1 MNGGRSAFRVLCGL
15 AALAALALI
24 GSNVAVILLRGAKSL
39 PEALTQP
46 ETLFALGT
54 SLKTASIS
62 TVLCFVLAV
71 PTAYLLTRTEF
82 PGRAAVE
89 MLLELTMSLPYIVLG
104 VSLLI
109 LFSSPAGKALK
120 AAGLPVVFSQNGIV
134 LAQLTVNL
142 PFAVQLAS
150 TAFRRAD
157 RKLEYVAG
165 LLGAGEARRF
175 FYHSA
180 PPVSSQSGRGAGAG
194 LVPGAGGIRRDPDA
208 GGRDPDEDRDAAR
221 KHLSECECQR
231 SGWCAGQRVP
241 AAGHLGGVAGGG
253 LPFYP
258 CGQKVGALCVNR
270 YCS

>member
-1 MNGGRSAFRVLCGL
+1 MNSGRSAFRVLCGL

-24 GSNVAVILLRGAKSL
+24 GSNVTVILLRGAKSL

-82 PGRAAVE
+82 SGRAAVE

-120 AAGLPVVFSQNGIV
+120 AAGRKEKSYQQRRGKEKVHQAGCH
-134 LAQLTVNL
+134 THR
-142 PFAVQLAS
+142 PFPKKAVA
-150 TAFRRAD
+150 
-157 RKLEYVAG
+157 
-165 LLGAGEARRF
+165 
-175 FYHSA
+175 
-180 PPVSSQSGRGAGAG
+180 
-194 LVPGAGGIRRDPDA
+194 
-208 GGRDPDEDRDAAR
+208 
-221 KHLSECECQR
+221 
-231 SGWCAGQRVP
+231 
-241 AAGHLGGVAGGG
+241 
-253 LPFYP
+253 
-258 CGQKVGALCVNR
+258 CGQPLYEPPENIDIYKYV
-270 YCS
+270 